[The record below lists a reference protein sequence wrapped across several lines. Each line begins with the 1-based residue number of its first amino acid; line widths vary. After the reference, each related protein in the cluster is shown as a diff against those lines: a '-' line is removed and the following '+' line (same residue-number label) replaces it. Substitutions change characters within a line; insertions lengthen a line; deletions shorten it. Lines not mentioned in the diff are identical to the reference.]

1 MSAECDEVIVIVVAR
16 LAALDSVANLQVEQ
30 LISDM
35 RLDLRVGIV
44 GRSPEG

>member
-1 MSAECDEVIVIVVAR
+1 MSAECDEVIEIVVAQ
-16 LAALDSVANLQVEQ
+16 LADLDFVANLQVEQ
-30 LISDM
+30 LTSDM